1 MSDKSKVY
9 DNLRQSGLEPE
20 LVQALVDLAISEDL
34 MGGVDVTSLAT
45 IPETQ
50 ISQLDLVTRSA
61 GVIAGIDIASLVFL
75 SISDKKIEV
84 EKCVTDGSTVDAK
97 TCVLSVK
104 GETVDLLTAERTAL
118 NFLGHLS
125 GIATITKKWVKEIL
139 SGIATI
145 TNKWVKEISGTEA
158 KIRDTRKTTPGLR
171 LLEKYAV
178 RAGGG
183 TNHRMSLNDQALIKD
198 NHIVAAG
205 SIKKAIEKVKDKF
218 PELAFEVEVDNLDQI
233 SEALSANAELIL
245 LDNFSIEDLRKAVTL
260 VNKKA
265 KLEASGGIT
274 FENARKIAETGVDYL
289 AVGALTHSAPV
300 LDIGGDLRTV
310 R

>member
-1 MSDKSKVY
+1 MTTKEQVY
-9 DNLRQSGLEPE
+9 ENLRSNGLEPE

-34 MGGVDVTSLAT
+34 MGGTDVTSLAT

-50 ISQLDLVTRSA
+50 ISELDLVTRSP
-61 GVIAGIDIASLVFL
+61 GVIAGINIAALVFL
-75 SISDKKIEV
+75 SVANKKIEIELCV
-84 EKCVTDGSTVDAK
+84 EDGKKVDAK
-97 TCVLSVK
+97 TCLLTAK
-104 GETVDLLTAERTAL
+104 GSTIDLLTAERTAL

-125 GIATITKKWVKEIL
+125 GIATT
-139 SGIATI
+139 
-145 TNKWVKEISGTEA
+145 TNKWVNEITGTNA
-158 KIRDTRKTTPGLR
+158 KVRDTRKTTPGLR

-178 RAGGG
+178 KAGGG

-198 NHIVAAG
+198 NHIVASG
-205 SIKKAIEKVKDKF
+205 SIKSAVDKVKDKF
-218 PELAFEVEVDNLDQI
+218 PELEFEVEVDNLDQLN
-233 SEALSANAELIL
+233 EALAVNTKLIL
-245 LDNFSIEDLRKAVTL
+245 LDNFSIDDLKKAVL
-260 VNKKA
+260 VVNKKA

-274 FENARKIAETGVDYL
+274 LENARTIAETGVDFI

>member
-1 MSDKSKVY
+1 MTSKEQVY
-9 DNLRQSGLEPE
+9 ENLRSNGLEPE

-34 MGGVDVTSLAT
+34 MGGTDVTSLAT
-45 IPETQ
+45 IPEIQ
-50 ISQLDLVTRSA
+50 ISELDLVTRSP
-61 GVIAGIDIASLVFL
+61 GVIAGINIAALVFL
-75 SISDKKIEV
+75 SVANKKIEIELCV
-84 EKCVTDGSTVDAK
+84 EDGKKVEANTCLLTAKGSTI
-97 TCVLSVK
+97 
-104 GETVDLLTAERTAL
+104 ELLTAERTAL

-125 GIATITKKWVKEIL
+125 GIATT
-139 SGIATI
+139 
-145 TNKWVKEISGTEA
+145 TNKWVNEISGTNA
-158 KIRDTRKTTPGLR
+158 KVRDTRKTTPGLR

-178 RAGGG
+178 KTGGG

-198 NHIVAAG
+198 NHIVASG
-205 SIKKAIEKVKDKF
+205 SIKSAVEKVKDKF
-218 PELAFEVEVDNLDQI
+218 PELEFEIEVDNLDQLN
-233 SEALSANAELIL
+233 EALAVDAKLIL
-245 LDNFSIEDLRKAVTL
+245 LDNFSIEDLKKAVVT

-274 FENARKIAETGVDYL
+274 LENARKIAETGVDFL

>member
-1 MSDKSKVY
+1 MTSKEQVY
-9 DNLRQSGLEPE
+9 ENLRSNGLEPE

-34 MGGVDVTSLAT
+34 MGGTDVTSLAT
-45 IPETQ
+45 IPEIQ
-50 ISQLDLVTRSA
+50 ISELDLVTRSP
-61 GVIAGIDIASLVFL
+61 GVIAGINIAALVFL
-75 SISDKKIEV
+75 SVANKKIEIELCV
-84 EKCVTDGSTVDAK
+84 EDGKKVEANTCLLTAKGSTI
-97 TCVLSVK
+97 
-104 GETVDLLTAERTAL
+104 ELLTAERTAL

-125 GIATITKKWVKEIL
+125 GIATT
-139 SGIATI
+139 
-145 TNKWVKEISGTEA
+145 TNKWVNEISGTNA
-158 KIRDTRKTTPGLR
+158 KVRDTRKTTPGLR

-178 RAGGG
+178 KTGGG

-198 NHIVAAG
+198 NHIVASG
-205 SIKKAIEKVKDKF
+205 SIKSAVEKVKDKF
-218 PELAFEVEVDNLDQI
+218 PELEFEIEVDNLDQLI
-233 SEALSANAELIL
+233 EALEVDAKLIL
-245 LDNFSIEDLRKAVTL
+245 LDNFSIEDLKKAVEA

-274 FENARKIAETGVDYL
+274 LENARKIAETGVDFL

>member
-1 MSDKSKVY
+1 MTTKEQVY
-9 DNLRQSGLEPE
+9 ENLRSNGLEPE

-34 MGGVDVTSLAT
+34 MGGTDVTSLAT
-45 IPETQ
+45 IPEIQ
-50 ISQLDLVTRSA
+50 ISELDLVTRSP
-61 GVIAGIDIASLVFL
+61 GVIAGINIAALVFL
-75 SISDKKIEV
+75 SVANKKIEIELCV
-84 EKCVTDGSTVDAK
+84 EDGKKVDAK
-97 TCVLSVK
+97 TCLLTVK
-104 GETVDLLTAERTAL
+104 GSTIDLLTAERTAL

-125 GIATITKKWVKEIL
+125 GIATT
-139 SGIATI
+139 
-145 TNKWVKEISGTEA
+145 TNKWVNEISGTNA
-158 KIRDTRKTTPGLR
+158 KVRDTRKTTPGLR

-178 RAGGG
+178 KAGGG

-198 NHIVAAG
+198 NHIVASG
-205 SIKKAIEKVKDKF
+205 SIKSAVEKVKDKF
-218 PELAFEVEVDNLDQI
+218 PELEFEVEVDNLDQLN
-233 SEALSANAELIL
+233 EALAVNTKLIL
-245 LDNFSIEDLRKAVTL
+245 LDNFSIDDLKKAVVA

-274 FENARKIAETGVDYL
+274 LENARKIAETGVDFI

>member
-1 MSDKSKVY
+1 MTSKEQVY
-9 DNLRQSGLEPE
+9 ENLRSNGLEPE

-34 MGGVDVTSLAT
+34 MGGTDVTSLAT
-45 IPETQ
+45 IPEIQ
-50 ISQLDLVTRSA
+50 ISELDLVTRSP
-61 GVIAGIDIASLVFL
+61 GVIAGIDIAALVFL
-75 SISDKKIEV
+75 SVAGKKMDIELCV
-84 EKCVTDGSTVDAK
+84 EDGKKVEANTCLLTAKGSTI
-97 TCVLSVK
+97 
-104 GETVDLLTAERTAL
+104 ELLTAERTAL

-125 GIATITKKWVKEIL
+125 GIATT
-139 SGIATI
+139 
-145 TNKWVKEISGTEA
+145 TNKWVNEISGTNA
-158 KIRDTRKTTPGLR
+158 RVRDTRKTTPGLR

-178 RAGGG
+178 KAGGG

-198 NHIVAAG
+198 NHVVASG
-205 SIKKAIEKVKDKF
+205 SIKSAVEKVKDKF
-218 PELAFEVEVDNLDQI
+218 PELEFEIEVDNLEQLN
-233 SEALSANAELIL
+233 EALAVDAKLIL
-245 LDNFSIEDLRKAVTL
+245 LDNFSIEDLKKAVMA

-274 FENARKIAETGVDYL
+274 LENARKIAETGVDFL

>member
-1 MSDKSKVY
+1 MTSKEQVY
-9 DNLRQSGLEPE
+9 ENLRSNGLEPE

-34 MGGVDVTSLAT
+34 MGGTDVTSLAT
-45 IPETQ
+45 IPEIQ
-50 ISQLDLVTRSA
+50 ISELDLVTRSP
-61 GVIAGIDIASLVFL
+61 GVIAGINIAALVFL
-75 SISDKKIEV
+75 SVASKKMDIELCV
-84 EKCVTDGSTVDAK
+84 EDGKKVEANTCLLTAKGSTI
-97 TCVLSVK
+97 
-104 GETVDLLTAERTAL
+104 ELLTAERTAL

-125 GIATITKKWVKEIL
+125 GIATT
-139 SGIATI
+139 
-145 TNKWVKEISGTEA
+145 TNKWVNEISGTNA
-158 KIRDTRKTTPGLR
+158 KVRDTRKTTPGLR

-178 RAGGG
+178 KAGGG

-198 NHIVAAG
+198 NHIVASG
-205 SIKKAIEKVKDKF
+205 SIKSAVEKVKDKF
-218 PELAFEVEVDNLDQI
+218 PELEFEIEVDNLDQLN
-233 SEALSANAELIL
+233 EALAVDAKLIL
-245 LDNFSIEDLRKAVTL
+245 LDNFSIEDLKKAVVT

-274 FENARKIAETGVDYL
+274 LENARKIAETGVDFL

>member
-1 MSDKSKVY
+1 MTSKEQVY
-9 DNLRQSGLEPE
+9 ENLRSNGLEPE

-34 MGGVDVTSLAT
+34 MGGTDVTSLAT
-45 IPETQ
+45 IPEIQ
-50 ISQLDLVTRSA
+50 ISELDLVTRSP
-61 GVIAGIDIASLVFL
+61 GVIAGINIAALVFL
-75 SISDKKIEV
+75 SVASKKIDIELCV
-84 EKCVTDGSTVDAK
+84 EDGKKVEANTCLLTAKGSTI
-97 TCVLSVK
+97 
-104 GETVDLLTAERTAL
+104 ELLTAERTAL

-125 GIATITKKWVKEIL
+125 GIATT
-139 SGIATI
+139 
-145 TNKWVKEISGTEA
+145 TNKWVNEISGTNA
-158 KIRDTRKTTPGLR
+158 KVRDTRKTTPGLR

-178 RAGGG
+178 KAGGG

-198 NHIVAAG
+198 NHIVASG
-205 SIKKAIEKVKDKF
+205 SIKSAVEKVKDKF
-218 PELAFEVEVDNLDQI
+218 PELDFEIEVDNLDQLN
-233 SEALSANAELIL
+233 EALAVNAKLIL
-245 LDNFSIEDLRKAVTL
+245 LDNFNIEDLKKAVVT

-274 FENARKIAETGVDYL
+274 LENARKIAETGVEFL

>member
-1 MSDKSKVY
+1 MTTKEQVY
-9 DNLRQSGLEPE
+9 ENLRSNGLEPE

-34 MGGVDVTSLAT
+34 MGGTDVTSLAT

-50 ISQLDLVTRSA
+50 ISELDLVTRSP
-61 GVIAGIDIASLVFL
+61 GVIAGINIAALVFL
-75 SISDKKIEV
+75 SVANKKIEIELCV
-84 EKCVTDGSTVDAK
+84 EDGKKVDAK
-97 TCVLSVK
+97 TCLLTAK
-104 GETVDLLTAERTAL
+104 GSTIDLLTAERTAL

-125 GIATITKKWVKEIL
+125 GIATT
-139 SGIATI
+139 
-145 TNKWVKEISGTEA
+145 TNKWVNEISGTNT
-158 KIRDTRKTTPGLR
+158 KVRDTRKTTPGLR

-178 RAGGG
+178 KTGGG

-198 NHIVAAG
+198 NHIVASG
-205 SIKKAIEKVKDKF
+205 SIKNAVEKVKDKF
-218 PELAFEVEVDNLDQI
+218 PELEFEVEVDNLDQLN
-233 SEALSANAELIL
+233 EALAVNTKLIL
-245 LDNFSIEDLRKAVTL
+245 LDNFSIDDLKKAVL
-260 VNKKA
+260 AVSKKA

-274 FENARKIAETGVDYL
+274 LENARKIAETGVDFI

>member
-1 MSDKSKVY
+1 MTTKEQVY
-9 DNLRQSGLEPE
+9 ENLRSNGLEPE

-34 MGGVDVTSLAT
+34 MGGTDVTSLAT
-45 IPETQ
+45 IPEIQ
-50 ISQLDLVTRSA
+50 ISELDLVTRSP
-61 GVIAGIDIASLVFL
+61 GVIAGINIAALVFL
-75 SISDKKIEV
+75 SVAGKKMDIELCV
-84 EKCVTDGSTVDAK
+84 EDGKKVETNTCLLTAKGSTI
-97 TCVLSVK
+97 
-104 GETVDLLTAERTAL
+104 ELLTAERTAL

-125 GIATITKKWVKEIL
+125 GIATT
-139 SGIATI
+139 
-145 TNKWVKEISGTEA
+145 TNKWVNEISGTNA
-158 KIRDTRKTTPGLR
+158 KVRDTRKTTPGLR

-178 RAGGG
+178 KAGGG

-198 NHIVAAG
+198 NHIVASG
-205 SIKKAIEKVKDKF
+205 SIKSAVEKVKDKF
-218 PELAFEVEVDNLDQI
+218 PELEFEIEVDNLEQLN
-233 SEALSANAELIL
+233 EALAVDAKLIL
-245 LDNFSIEDLRKAVTL
+245 LDNFSIEDLKKAVVA

-274 FENARKIAETGVDYL
+274 LENARKIAETGVDFL

>member
-1 MSDKSKVY
+1 MTTKEQVY
-9 DNLRQSGLEPE
+9 ENLRSNGLEPE

-34 MGGVDVTSLAT
+34 MGGTDVTSLAT

-50 ISQLDLVTRSA
+50 ISELDLVTRSP
-61 GVIAGIDIASLVFL
+61 GVIAGINIAALVFL
-75 SISDKKIEV
+75 SVANKKIEIELCV
-84 EKCVTDGSTVDAK
+84 EDGKKVDAK
-97 TCVLSVK
+97 TCLLTAK
-104 GETVDLLTAERTAL
+104 GSTIDLLTAERTAL

-125 GIATITKKWVKEIL
+125 GIATT
-139 SGIATI
+139 
-145 TNKWVKEISGTEA
+145 TNKWVNEISGTNT
-158 KIRDTRKTTPGLR
+158 KVRDTRKTTPGLR

-178 RAGGG
+178 KTGGG

-198 NHIVAAG
+198 NHIVASG
-205 SIKKAIEKVKDKF
+205 SIKSAVEKVKDKF
-218 PELAFEVEVDNLDQI
+218 PELEFEVEVDNLDQLN
-233 SEALSANAELIL
+233 EALAVNTKLIL
-245 LDNFSIEDLRKAVTL
+245 LDNFSIDDLKKAVL
-260 VNKKA
+260 AVNKKA

-274 FENARKIAETGVDYL
+274 LENARKIAETGVDFI

>member
-1 MSDKSKVY
+1 MTSKEQVY
-9 DNLRQSGLEPE
+9 ENLRSNGLEPE

-34 MGGVDVTSLAT
+34 MGGTDVTSLAT
-45 IPETQ
+45 IPEIQ
-50 ISQLDLVTRSA
+50 ISELDLVTRSP
-61 GVIAGIDIASLVFL
+61 GVIAGINIAALVFL
-75 SISDKKIEV
+75 SVASKKIEIELCV
-84 EKCVTDGSTVDAK
+84 EDGKKVEANTCLLTAKGSTI
-97 TCVLSVK
+97 
-104 GETVDLLTAERTAL
+104 ELLTAERTAL

-125 GIATITKKWVKEIL
+125 GIATT
-139 SGIATI
+139 
-145 TNKWVKEISGTEA
+145 TNKWVNEISGTNA
-158 KIRDTRKTTPGLR
+158 KVRDTRKTTPGLR

-178 RAGGG
+178 KTGGG

-198 NHIVAAG
+198 NHIVASG
-205 SIKKAIEKVKDKF
+205 SIKSAVEKVKDKF
-218 PELAFEVEVDNLDQI
+218 PELEFEIEVDNLDQLI
-233 SEALSANAELIL
+233 EALAVDAKLIL
-245 LDNFSIEDLRKAVTL
+245 LDNFSIEDLKKAVVT

-274 FENARKIAETGVDYL
+274 LENARKIAETGVDFL

>member
-1 MSDKSKVY
+1 MTSKEQVY
-9 DNLRQSGLEPE
+9 ENLRSNGLEPE

-34 MGGVDVTSLAT
+34 MGGTDVTSLAT
-45 IPETQ
+45 IPEIQ
-50 ISQLDLVTRSA
+50 ISELDLVTRSP
-61 GVIAGIDIASLVFL
+61 GVIAGINIAALVFL
-75 SISDKKIEV
+75 SVASKKIDIELCV
-84 EKCVTDGSTVDAK
+84 EDGKKVEANTCLLTAKGSTI
-97 TCVLSVK
+97 
-104 GETVDLLTAERTAL
+104 ELLTAERTAL

-125 GIATITKKWVKEIL
+125 GIATT
-139 SGIATI
+139 
-145 TNKWVKEISGTEA
+145 TNKWVNEISGTNA
-158 KIRDTRKTTPGLR
+158 KVRDTRKTTPGLR

-178 RAGGG
+178 KAGGG

-198 NHIVAAG
+198 NHIVASG
-205 SIKKAIEKVKDKF
+205 SIKSAVEKVKDKF
-218 PELAFEVEVDNLDQI
+218 PELEFEIEVDNLDQLN
-233 SEALSANAELIL
+233 EALAIEAKLIL
-245 LDNFSIEDLRKAVTL
+245 LDNFSIEDLKKAVVT

-274 FENARKIAETGVDYL
+274 LENARKIAETGVDFL

>member
-1 MSDKSKVY
+1 MTTKEQVY
-9 DNLRQSGLEPE
+9 ENLRSNGLEPD

-34 MGGVDVTSLAT
+34 MGGTDVTSLAT
-45 IPETQ
+45 IPEIQ
-50 ISQLDLVTRSA
+50 ISELDLVTRSP
-61 GVIAGIDIASLVFL
+61 GVIAGINIAALVFL
-75 SISDKKIEV
+75 SVANKKIEIELCV
-84 EKCVTDGSTVDAK
+84 EDGKKVDAK
-97 TCVLSVK
+97 TCLLTAK
-104 GETVDLLTAERTAL
+104 GSTIDLLTAERTAL

-125 GIATITKKWVKEIL
+125 GIATT
-139 SGIATI
+139 
-145 TNKWVKEISGTEA
+145 TNKWVNEISGTNA
-158 KIRDTRKTTPGLR
+158 KVRDTRKTTPGLR

-178 RAGGG
+178 KAGGG

-198 NHIVAAG
+198 NHIVASG
-205 SIKKAIEKVKDKF
+205 SIKSAVEKVKDKF
-218 PELAFEVEVDNLDQI
+218 PELEFEVEVDNLDQLN
-233 SEALSANAELIL
+233 EALAVNTKLIL
-245 LDNFSIEDLRKAVTL
+245 LDNFSIDDLKKAVVA

-274 FENARKIAETGVDYL
+274 LENARKIAETGVDFI

>member
-125 GIATITKKWVKEIL
+125 GIATIT
-139 SGIATI
+139 
-145 TNKWVKEISGTEA
+145 NKWVKEISGTEA

-218 PELAFEVEVDNLDQI
+218 PEIAFEVEVDNLDQI

-245 LDNFSIEDLRKAVTL
+245 LDNFSIEDLRKAVAL

>member
-1 MSDKSKVY
+1 MTSKEQVY
-9 DNLRQSGLEPE
+9 ENLRSNGLEPE

-34 MGGVDVTSLAT
+34 MGGTDVTSLAT
-45 IPETQ
+45 IPEIQ
-50 ISQLDLVTRSA
+50 ISELDLVTRSP
-61 GVIAGIDIASLVFL
+61 GVIAGINIAALVFL
-75 SISDKKIEV
+75 SVARKKIDIELCV
-84 EKCVTDGSTVDAK
+84 EDSKKVEANTCLLTAKGSTI
-97 TCVLSVK
+97 
-104 GETVDLLTAERTAL
+104 ELLTAERTAL

-125 GIATITKKWVKEIL
+125 GIATT
-139 SGIATI
+139 
-145 TNKWVKEISGTEA
+145 TNKWVNEISGTNA
-158 KIRDTRKTTPGLR
+158 KVRDTRKTTPGLR

-178 RAGGG
+178 KAGGG

-198 NHIVAAG
+198 NHIVASG
-205 SIKKAIEKVKDKF
+205 SIKSAIEKVKDKF
-218 PELAFEVEVDNLDQI
+218 PELDFEIEVDNLDQLN
-233 SEALSANAELIL
+233 EALAVEAKLIL
-245 LDNFSIEDLRKAVTL
+245 LDNFSIEDLKKAVVT

-274 FENARKIAETGVDYL
+274 LENARKIAETGVDFL

>member
-1 MSDKSKVY
+1 MTTKEQVY
-9 DNLRQSGLEPE
+9 ENLRSNGLEPE

-34 MGGVDVTSLAT
+34 MGGTDVTSLAT
-45 IPETQ
+45 IPEIQ
-50 ISQLDLVTRSA
+50 ISELDLVTRSS
-61 GVIAGIDIASLVFL
+61 GVIAGINIAALVFL
-75 SISDKKIEV
+75 SVANKKIEIELCV
-84 EKCVTDGSTVDAK
+84 EDGKKVDAK
-97 TCVLSVK
+97 TCLLTAK
-104 GETVDLLTAERTAL
+104 GSTIDLLTAERTAL

-125 GIATITKKWVKEIL
+125 GIATT
-139 SGIATI
+139 
-145 TNKWVKEISGTEA
+145 TNKWVNEISGTNA
-158 KIRDTRKTTPGLR
+158 KVRDTRKTTPGLR

-178 RAGGG
+178 KAGGG

-198 NHIVAAG
+198 NHIVASG
-205 SIKKAIEKVKDKF
+205 SIKSAVEKVKDKF
-218 PELAFEVEVDNLDQI
+218 PELEFEIEVDNLDQLN
-233 SEALSANAELIL
+233 EALAVDAKLIL
-245 LDNFSIEDLRKAVTL
+245 LDNFSIEDLKKAVVA

-274 FENARKIAETGVDYL
+274 LENARKIAETGVDFL

>member
-1 MSDKSKVY
+1 MTSKEQVY
-9 DNLRQSGLEPE
+9 ENLRSNGLEPE

-34 MGGVDVTSLAT
+34 MGGTDVTSLAT
-45 IPETQ
+45 IPEIQ
-50 ISQLDLVTRSA
+50 ISELDLVTRSP
-61 GVIAGIDIASLVFL
+61 GVIAGINIAALVFL
-75 SISDKKIEV
+75 SVASRKIDIELCVEDGKKV
-84 EKCVTDGSTVDAK
+84 EANTCLLTAKGSTI
-97 TCVLSVK
+97 
-104 GETVDLLTAERTAL
+104 ELLTAERTAL

-125 GIATITKKWVKEIL
+125 GIATT
-139 SGIATI
+139 
-145 TNKWVKEISGTEA
+145 TNKWVNEISGTNA
-158 KIRDTRKTTPGLR
+158 KVRDTRKTTPGLR

-178 RAGGG
+178 KAGGG

-198 NHIVAAG
+198 NHIVASG
-205 SIKKAIEKVKDKF
+205 SIKSAVEKVKDKF
-218 PELAFEVEVDNLDQI
+218 PELDFEIEVDNLNQLN
-233 SEALSANAELIL
+233 EALAVNAKLIL
-245 LDNFSIEDLRKAVTL
+245 LDNFNIEDLKKAVVT

-274 FENARKIAETGVDYL
+274 LENARKIAETGVDFL

>member
-1 MSDKSKVY
+1 MTSKEQVY
-9 DNLRQSGLEPE
+9 ENLRSNGLEPE

-34 MGGVDVTSLAT
+34 MGGTDVTSLAT
-45 IPETQ
+45 IPEIQ
-50 ISQLDLVTRSA
+50 ISELDLVTRSP
-61 GVIAGIDIASLVFL
+61 GVIAGINIAALVFL
-75 SISDKKIEV
+75 SVTSKKIDIELCV
-84 EKCVTDGSTVDAK
+84 EDGKKVDANTCLLTAKGSTI
-97 TCVLSVK
+97 
-104 GETVDLLTAERTAL
+104 ELLTAERTAL

-125 GIATITKKWVKEIL
+125 GIATT
-139 SGIATI
+139 
-145 TNKWVKEISGTEA
+145 TNKWVNEISGSNA
-158 KIRDTRKTTPGLR
+158 KVRDTRKTTPGLR

-178 RAGGG
+178 KKGGG

-198 NHIVAAG
+198 NHIVASG
-205 SIKKAIEKVKDKF
+205 SIKSAVEKVKDKF
-218 PELAFEVEVDNLDQI
+218 PELEFEIEVDNLDQLN
-233 SEALSANAELIL
+233 EALAVDAKLIL
-245 LDNFSIEDLRKAVTL
+245 LDNFSIEDLKKAVVT

-274 FENARKIAETGVDYL
+274 LENARKIAETGVDFL

>member
-1 MSDKSKVY
+1 MTSKEQVY
-9 DNLRQSGLEPE
+9 ENLRSNGLEPE

-34 MGGVDVTSLAT
+34 MGGTDVTSLAT
-45 IPETQ
+45 IPEIQ
-50 ISQLDLVTRSA
+50 ISELDLVTRSP
-61 GVIAGIDIASLVFL
+61 GVIAGINIAALVFL
-75 SISDKKIEV
+75 SVASKKIEIEICV
-84 EKCVTDGSTVDAK
+84 EDGKKVEANTCLLTAKGSTI
-97 TCVLSVK
+97 
-104 GETVDLLTAERTAL
+104 ELLTAERTAL

-125 GIATITKKWVKEIL
+125 GIATT
-139 SGIATI
+139 
-145 TNKWVKEISGTEA
+145 TNKWVNEISGTNA
-158 KIRDTRKTTPGLR
+158 KVRDTRKTTPGLR

-178 RAGGG
+178 KAGGG

-198 NHIVAAG
+198 NHIVASG
-205 SIKKAIEKVKDKF
+205 SIKSAVEKVKDKF
-218 PELAFEVEVDNLDQI
+218 PELNFEIEVDNLDQLN
-233 SEALSANAELIL
+233 EALAVDAKLIL
-245 LDNFSIEDLRKAVTL
+245 LDNFSIEDLKKAVVT

-274 FENARKIAETGVDYL
+274 LENARKIAETGVDFL

>member
-84 EKCVTDGSTVDAK
+84 EKCVNDGSTVDAK

-118 NFLGHLS
+118 NFLGH
-125 GIATITKKWVKEIL
+125 L

-198 NHIVAAG
+198 NHIVASG

-218 PELAFEVEVDNLDQI
+218 PDLAFEVEVDNLDQI

-245 LDNFSIEDLRKAVTL
+245 LDNFSIEDLKKAVAL

>member
-1 MSDKSKVY
+1 MTTKEQVY
-9 DNLRQSGLEPE
+9 EDLREAGLEPE

-34 MGGVDVTSLAT
+34 MGGSDVTSLAT

-50 ISQLDLVTRSA
+50 ISELDLVTRSS
-61 GVIAGIDIASLVFL
+61 GVIAGIDIAALVFL
-75 SISDKKIEV
+75 SISDNKIAV
-84 EKCVTDGSTVDAK
+84 EKCVTDGTTVDSK
-97 TCVLSVK
+97 TCLLTVK
-104 GETVDLLTAERTAL
+104 GRTIDLLAAERTAL

-125 GIATITKKWVKEIL
+125 GIATT
-139 SGIATI
+139 
-145 TNKWVKEISGTEA
+145 TNKWVKEIAGTNSQ
-158 KIRDTRKTTPGLR
+158 IRDTRKTTPGLR

-178 RAGGG
+178 KAGGG

-198 NHIVAAG
+198 NHIIAAG
-205 SIKKAIEKVKDKF
+205 SIKKAVEKVRDKF
-218 PELAFEVEVDNLDQI
+218 PEIEFEIEVDNLTQLD
-233 SEALSANAELIL
+233 EALAVQAQLIL
-245 LDNFSIEDLRKAVTL
+245 LDNFAFDDLKKAVGI

-265 KLEASGGIT
+265 KLEASGGLT
-274 FENARKIAETGVDYL
+274 LENARKIAETGVDFL

>member
-1 MSDKSKVY
+1 MTSKEQVY
-9 DNLRQSGLEPE
+9 ENLRSNGLEPE

-34 MGGVDVTSLAT
+34 MGGTDVTSLAT
-45 IPETQ
+45 IPEIQ
-50 ISQLDLVTRSA
+50 VSELDLVTRSP
-61 GVIAGIDIASLVFL
+61 GVIAGINIAALVFL
-75 SISDKKIEV
+75 SVASKKMDIELCV
-84 EKCVTDGSTVDAK
+84 EDGKKVEANTCLLTAKGSTI
-97 TCVLSVK
+97 
-104 GETVDLLTAERTAL
+104 ELLTAERTAL

-125 GIATITKKWVKEIL
+125 GIATT
-139 SGIATI
+139 
-145 TNKWVKEISGTEA
+145 TNKWVNEISGTNA
-158 KIRDTRKTTPGLR
+158 KVRDTRKTTPGLR

-178 RAGGG
+178 KAGGG

-198 NHIVAAG
+198 NHIVASG
-205 SIKKAIEKVKDKF
+205 SIKSAVEKVKDKF
-218 PELAFEVEVDNLDQI
+218 PELEFEIEVDNLDQLN
-233 SEALSANAELIL
+233 EALAVNAKLIL
-245 LDNFSIEDLRKAVTL
+245 LDNFSIEDLKKAVVT

-274 FENARKIAETGVDYL
+274 LENARKIAETGVDFL

>member
-1 MSDKSKVY
+1 MTSKEQVY
-9 DNLRQSGLEPE
+9 ENLRSNGLEPE

-34 MGGVDVTSLAT
+34 MGGTDVTSLAT
-45 IPETQ
+45 IPEIQ
-50 ISQLDLVTRSA
+50 ISELDLVTRSP
-61 GVIAGIDIASLVFL
+61 GVIAGINIAALVFL
-75 SISDKKIEV
+75 SVASKKMDIELCV
-84 EKCVTDGSTVDAK
+84 EDGKKVEANACLLTAKGSTI
-97 TCVLSVK
+97 
-104 GETVDLLTAERTAL
+104 ELLTAERTAL

-125 GIATITKKWVKEIL
+125 GIATT
-139 SGIATI
+139 
-145 TNKWVKEISGTEA
+145 TNKWVNEISGTNA
-158 KIRDTRKTTPGLR
+158 KVRDTRKTTPGLR

-178 RAGGG
+178 KAGGG

-198 NHIVAAG
+198 NHIVASG
-205 SIKKAIEKVKDKF
+205 SIKSAVEKVKDKF
-218 PELAFEVEVDNLDQI
+218 PELEFEIEVDNLEQLN
-233 SEALSANAELIL
+233 EALAANVKLIL
-245 LDNFSIEDLRKAVTL
+245 LDNFSIEDLKKAVMV

-274 FENARKIAETGVDYL
+274 LENARKIAETGVDFL

>member
-1 MSDKSKVY
+1 MTTKEQVY
-9 DNLRQSGLEPE
+9 ENLRSNGLEPE

-34 MGGVDVTSLAT
+34 MGGTDVTSLAT
-45 IPETQ
+45 IPEIQ
-50 ISQLDLVTRSA
+50 ISELDLVTRSP
-61 GVIAGIDIASLVFL
+61 GVIAGINIAALVFL
-75 SISDKKIEV
+75 SVANKKIEIELCV
-84 EKCVTDGSTVDAK
+84 EDGKKVDAK
-97 TCVLSVK
+97 TSLLTAK
-104 GETVDLLTAERTAL
+104 GSTIDLLTAERTAL

-125 GIATITKKWVKEIL
+125 GIATT
-139 SGIATI
+139 
-145 TNKWVKEISGTEA
+145 TNKWVNEISGTNA
-158 KIRDTRKTTPGLR
+158 KVRDTRKTTPGLR

-178 RAGGG
+178 KAGGG

-198 NHIVAAG
+198 NHIVASG
-205 SIKKAIEKVKDKF
+205 SIKSAVEKVKDKF
-218 PELAFEVEVDNLDQI
+218 PELEFEVEVDNLDQLN
-233 SEALSANAELIL
+233 EALAVNTKLIL
-245 LDNFSIEDLRKAVTL
+245 LDNFSIDDLKKAVVA

-274 FENARKIAETGVDYL
+274 LENARKIAETGVDFI

>member
-1 MSDKSKVY
+1 MTSKEQVY
-9 DNLRQSGLEPE
+9 ENLRSNGLEPE

-34 MGGVDVTSLAT
+34 MGGTDVTSLAT
-45 IPETQ
+45 IPEIQ
-50 ISQLDLVTRSA
+50 ISELDLVTRSP
-61 GVIAGIDIASLVFL
+61 GVIAGINIAALVFL
-75 SISDKKIEV
+75 SVASKKIEIELCV
-84 EKCVTDGSTVDAK
+84 EDGKKVEANTCLLTAKGSTI
-97 TCVLSVK
+97 
-104 GETVDLLTAERTAL
+104 ELLTAERTAL

-125 GIATITKKWVKEIL
+125 GIATT
-139 SGIATI
+139 
-145 TNKWVKEISGTEA
+145 TNKWVNEISGTNA
-158 KIRDTRKTTPGLR
+158 KVRDTRKTTPGLR

-178 RAGGG
+178 KTGGG

-198 NHIVAAG
+198 NHIVASG
-205 SIKKAIEKVKDKF
+205 SIKSAIEKVKDKF
-218 PELAFEVEVDNLDQI
+218 PELEFEIEVDNLDQLN
-233 SEALSANAELIL
+233 EALAAEAKLIL
-245 LDNFSIEDLRKAVTL
+245 LDNFSIEDLKKAVVT

-274 FENARKIAETGVDYL
+274 LENARKIAETGVDFL

>member
-1 MSDKSKVY
+1 MTSKEQVY
-9 DNLRQSGLEPE
+9 ENLRSNGLEPE

-34 MGGVDVTSLAT
+34 MGGTDVTSLAT
-45 IPETQ
+45 IPEIQ
-50 ISQLDLVTRSA
+50 ISELDLVTRSP
-61 GVIAGIDIASLVFL
+61 GVIAGINIAALVFL
-75 SISDKKIEV
+75 SVASKKIYIELCV
-84 EKCVTDGSTVDAK
+84 EDGKKVEANTCLLTAKGSTI
-97 TCVLSVK
+97 
-104 GETVDLLTAERTAL
+104 ELLTAERTAL

-125 GIATITKKWVKEIL
+125 GIATT
-139 SGIATI
+139 
-145 TNKWVKEISGTEA
+145 TNKWVNEISGTNA
-158 KIRDTRKTTPGLR
+158 KVRDTRKTTPGLR

-178 RAGGG
+178 KAGGG

-198 NHIVAAG
+198 NHIVASG
-205 SIKKAIEKVKDKF
+205 SIKSAVEKVKDKF
-218 PELAFEVEVDNLDQI
+218 PELDFEIEVDNLDQLN
-233 SEALSANAELIL
+233 EALAVEAKLIL
-245 LDNFSIEDLRKAVTL
+245 LDNFSIEDLKKAVVT

-274 FENARKIAETGVDYL
+274 LENARKIAETGVDFL

>member
-1 MSDKSKVY
+1 MTSKEQVY
-9 DNLRQSGLEPE
+9 ENLRRDGLEPE

-34 MGGVDVTSLAT
+34 MGGTDVTSLAT

-50 ISQLDLVTRSA
+50 ISELDLVTRSP
-61 GVIAGIDIASLVFL
+61 GVIAGINIAALVFL
-75 SISDKKIEV
+75 SVADKKIEIELCV
-84 EKCVTDGSTVDAK
+84 EDGRKVQANSCLLTAKGSTN
-97 TCVLSVK
+97 
-104 GETVDLLTAERTAL
+104 ELLTAERTAL

-125 GIATITKKWVKEIL
+125 GIATIT
-139 SGIATI
+139 
-145 TNKWVKEISGTEA
+145 NKWVSEISGTNA
-158 KIRDTRKTTPGLR
+158 KVRDTRKTTPGLR

-178 RAGGG
+178 KAGGG

-198 NHIVAAG
+198 NHIVASG
-205 SIKKAIEKVKDKF
+205 SIKSAVEKVKDKF
-218 PELAFEVEVDNLDQI
+218 PELEFEIEVDNLEQLN
-233 SEALSANAELIL
+233 EALAADAKLIL
-245 LDNFSIEDLRKAVTL
+245 LDNFSIEDLKKAVVV

-274 FENARKIAETGVDYL
+274 LENARKIAETGVDFL